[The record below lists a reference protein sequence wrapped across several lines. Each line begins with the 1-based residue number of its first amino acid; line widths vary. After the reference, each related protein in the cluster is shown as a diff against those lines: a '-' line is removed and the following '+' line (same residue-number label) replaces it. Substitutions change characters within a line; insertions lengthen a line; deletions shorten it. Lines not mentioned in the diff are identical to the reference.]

1 MRTAAWCLLA
11 LAAACSKSDKD
22 FQVGGGGGGGG
33 GGGVDARISD
43 AVGSDAPLAIDA
55 NLFTG
60 RVCLTS
66 DPRTLTDSS
75 TCPSTGVGGLTVR
88 LGSHATTTADDGTFT
103 IVGDPA
109 AEPVWRVTGT
119 NIISSYEPLGY
130 YYVPALT
137 QTGYT
142 NLLTSNGVTLVQGE
156 GSIIA
161 LEFSNGVGAATVTAA
176 PNPLSRYNGFYSAA
190 TGWTQTQTDTQGIA
204 WLPGINVGTA
214 TVTSTMPTT
223 MGMTNVTVNAVP
235 VFDGGVTFIESVFP

>member
-1 MRTAAWCLLA
+1 MRRLAWLLIA
-11 LAAACSKSDKD
+11 LAAGCSKSNDD
-22 FQVGGGGGGGG
+22 FMVGGGGGGGG
-33 GGGVDARISD
+33 GGGVDAHRDST
-43 AVGSDAPLAIDA
+43 SLDAPSAIDA

-109 AEPVWRVTGT
+109 AQPVWRVTGA
-119 NIISSYEPLGY
+119 NIVSSYEPLGY

-137 QTGYT
+137 TAGYD

-156 GSIIA
+156 GSIVA
-161 LEFSNGVGAATVTAA
+161 LEFSNGAGATSVTAA
-176 PNPLSRYNGFYSAA
+176 STPLSRYNGFYSAA
-190 TGWTQTQTDTQGIA
+190 SGWTQGSTDSHGMA

-214 TVTSTMPTT
+214 TVNSTMPSGTGT
-223 MGMTNVTVNAVP
+223 IMVSVPAVP
-235 VFDGGVTFIESVFP
+235 VFDGGVTFVESVFP